1 MSAFDPRWTVIR
13 TRHGRCLASSHGWR
27 PKARV
32 RLDQAFDDIYIL
44 FACQLRVKAEPT
56 GGTMRSRRSFLH
68 LGLVTA
74 TTLSVSS
81 ASAAPAYFG
90 SPRGGGT
97 VTARDDS
104 ARTFTAAR
112 RRRAWTYHVTDKT
125 RFVVDGAQGS
135 WWDVRIGTV
144 VQVRWHRAGNQRV
157 ADIVGIRVRRN

>member
-1 MSAFDPRWTVIR
+1 MIFTFHLR
-13 TRHGRCLASSHGWR
+13 ASPVCKPSR
-27 PKARV
+27 
-32 RLDQAFDDIYIL
+32 Q
-44 FACQLRVKAEPT
+44 
-56 GGTMRSRRSFLH
+56 GGAMLSRRSFLR

-74 TTLSVSS
+74 AALSVSS

-97 VTARDDS
+97 VTARDDA

-135 WWDVRIGTV
+135 WWDVRVGTV
-144 VQVRWHRAGNQRV
+144 VQVRWHRAVSQRV
-157 ADIVGIRVRRN
+157 ADIVGIRARRN